1 MGLDISVNVTVKEVL
16 QALKYDD
23 CGVKDR
29 AHAIEIL
36 ANGYEDE
43 DDDIH
48 SGQSYSGIHK
58 VRVAYSILKGWPL
71 QNNGRHADPAASAN
85 SHLCNHEDN
94 QGWYLPE
101 DFTEPAWIPEGIV
114 STSVGSSVRLLA
126 ELEELQETRKALAR
140 GAFEGMTWGWEW
152 DNIYIAAVASVVCRT
167 PIKFH

>member
-1 MGLDISVNVTVKEVL
+1 MGLDISVNVTVKQVRE
-16 QALKYDD
+16 ALKYDD

-29 AHAIEIL
+29 AQAIEIL
-36 ANGYEDE
+36 ADFSDDE
-43 DDDIH
+43 NIH

-71 QNNGRHADPAASAN
+71 LDNGRHADPVASVN

-94 QGWYLPE
+94 EGWYLPE
-101 DFTEPAWIPEGIV
+101 DFIEPAWLKSSDGL

-140 GAFEGMTWGWEW
+140 GEFEGLTWGWEW
-152 DNIYIAAVASVVCRT
+152 DNIYIAAVASVVCFA